1 MLTARL
7 NYFVLYITV
16 NPKVR
21 ILKKVMTEKAPE
33 ETEEIN
39 DDTQPDQ
46 QNKEGCCAINK
57 AYLVSKVFYFFFF
70 SAQGSLLPYL
80 ALFFKQL
87 ELPASQIGAITGMK
101 PYIAF
106 FFIPFWGCV
115 ADRFKKGKLLFV
127 VSMIAVILGMVA
139 YALVPIN
146 ICETE
151 STVSVSRRAMPR
163 RFDDS
168 SYSKDVRSA
177 IQHTSFPFHQPDER
191 PTRNMKT
198 RPGDDAQLHKKL
210 KLKREKLLN
219 EWRHSHISK
228 LIRKVSSME
237 ETMKLDGFN
246 ENLKLVR
253 FNVETSRRARQGSN
267 NETSLDGVS
276 EMADESLEETP
287 WSQSDM
293 IALQGQKSKKNP
305 PRRNTFIFLYLLLAT
320 IFSTILS
327 CPSLTLADTATVNL
341 LKQNDETHKYGKQR
355 MWGSVGYGSMAFLVG
370 SAVSRTHLCPPGSAR
385 RKDVNYYPC
394 FAMYVVY
401 NIIALVIGS
410 RFEFNNNGKT
420 DTHETNEEAT
430 KDDSHESKEEAES
443 GTRGIIAGLI
453 LLARPRHAMFLVTAF
468 YVGITMGFIRVF
480 LFWHLKDLGGTQ
492 ILFSIMTAI
501 NCVAEVTLYFLSTKL
516 ISYLSTIGV
525 LYLGL
530 TCYSIRLFYYAS
542 VSNPWTVLPVELLS
556 GITTAAVWAAM
567 MSYVGTHSVK
577 GASIT
582 LQGKHCST
590 FSLHNNLLNKTIKRK
605 AC

>member
-1 MLTARL
+1 M
-7 NYFVLYITV
+7 TV
-16 NPKVR
+16 N
-21 ILKKVMTEKAPE
+21 TPE
-33 ETEEIN
+33 ETEETN
-39 DDTQPDQ
+39 DDTKNDEE
-46 QNKEGCCAINK
+46 NKKGRCAINK
-57 AYLVSKVFYFFFF
+57 VYLVSKGFYFFFF

-127 VSMIAVILGMVA
+127 IAMIAVILGMVA

-151 STVSVSRRAMPR
+151 PTATVSGRRAIPK
-163 RFDDS
+163 DS
-168 SYSKDVRSA
+168 DGNLYSKDVRRA
-177 IQHTSFPFHQPDER
+177 AQHSSLSFAQNDER
-191 PTRNMKT
+191 PAKKITGTRSGVNDQIKKRGNLFLE
-198 RPGDDAQLHKKL
+198 RP
-210 KLKREKLLN
+210 
-219 EWRHSHISK
+219 SHISE
-228 LIRKVSSME
+228 LIRKVSPME
-237 ETMKLDGFN
+237 ETMNLDGFN
-246 ENLKLVR
+246 EHVKMVR
-253 FNVETSRRARQGSN
+253 FSVKSGRRVQLRSSN
-267 NETSLDGVS
+267 ATSLDSVS

-287 WSQSDM
+287 WSQSEM
-293 IALQGQKSKKNP
+293 IALQDQTSKKKAS
-305 PRRNTFIFLYLLLAT
+305 RKNTFIFLYLLLAT
-320 IFSTILS
+320 IFTTILS

-355 MWGSVGYGSMAFLVG
+355 LWGSVGYGSMAFFIG
-370 SAVSRTHLCPPGSAR
+370 AAVSRTHLCPPGSAR

-420 DTHETNEEAT
+420 NTHETDEGAVST
-430 KDDSHESKEEAES
+430 KDDPRQSKDEAKS
-443 GTRGIIAGLI
+443 GTRGIIAGLM
-453 LLARPRHAMFLVTAF
+453 LLTRPRHAMFLVTAF

-501 NCVAEVTLYFLSTKL
+501 NCIAEVTLYFLSTKL
-516 ISYLSTIGV
+516 ISYLGTVRV

-530 TCYSIRLFYYAS
+530 TCYSIRLFYYAF

-567 MSYVGTHSVK
+567 MSYVGTHSVE
-577 GASIT
+577 GASVT
-582 LQGKHCST
+582 LQGKQCSM
-590 FSLHNNLLNKTIKRK
+590 FS
-605 AC
+605 

>member
-1 MLTARL
+1 MFTARL
-7 NYFVLYITV
+7 NHWPYSVSKYHSDSQSSDTDNL
-16 NPKVR
+16 
-21 ILKKVMTEKAPE
+21 LKSMTEKAPV

-39 DDTQPDQ
+39 DDTQNDEE
-46 QNKEGCCAINK
+46 NKDGCCAINK
-57 AYLVSKVFYFFFF
+57 VYLVSKGFYFFFF

-127 VSMIAVILGMVA
+127 ISMIAIIAGMVA

-151 STVSVSRRAMPR
+151 PTTSVSGRAMPKES
-163 RFDDS
+163 DGS
-168 SYSKDVRSA
+168 SYFQDIRRA
-177 IQHTSFPFHQPDER
+177 TQHAPSSFGPQNDER
-191 PTRNMKT
+191 STNMKT
-198 RPGDDAQLHKKL
+198 RLGMNSQTMKKS
-210 KLKREKLLN
+210 KLKRGNLLY
-219 EWRHSHISK
+219 ERRPSHISK
-228 LIRKVSSME
+228 LIRNVSPVE
-237 ETMKLDGFN
+237 ETMDLDGFN
-246 ENLKLVR
+246 EHLRLAR
-253 FNVETSRRARQGSN
+253 FNVKTGRRAQLGSN
-267 NETSLDGVS
+267 NVTSLDKVS

-293 IALQGQKSKKNP
+293 IALQDHKSKKTP
-305 PRRNTFIFLYLLLAT
+305 TRKNTFIFLYLLFAT
-320 IFSTILS
+320 LFTTMLS

-341 LKQNDETHKYGKQR
+341 LKQNDDTHKYGKQR

-394 FAMYVVY
+394 FAMYVIY

-420 DTHETNEEAT
+420 NNQETNEGAVST
-430 KDDSHESKEEAES
+430 KDDFHQSEDEAES
-443 GTRGIIAGLI
+443 SNRGIIAGLI
-453 LLARPRHAMFLVTAF
+453 LLTRPRHAMFLVTAF

-516 ISYLSTIGV
+516 ISYLGTIRV

-530 TCYSIRLFYYAS
+530 ICYSIRLFYYAF

-567 MSYVGTHSVK
+567 MSYVGTHSVP
-577 GASIT
+577 GASVT
-582 LQGKHCST
+582 LQGKYRSM
-590 FSLHNNLLNKTIKRK
+590 FF
-605 AC
+605 

>member
-1 MLTARL
+1 
-7 NYFVLYITV
+7 
-16 NPKVR
+16 
-21 ILKKVMTEKAPE
+21 MTEKAPE
-33 ETEEIN
+33 ETEDIN
-39 DDTQPDQ
+39 DDTQTDQ
-46 QNKEGCCAINK
+46 QNKEGCAINK
-57 AYLVSKVFYFFFF
+57 VYLVSKGFYFFFF

-87 ELPASQIGAITGMK
+87 ELPPSQIGAITGMK

-151 STVSVSRRAMPR
+151 STASVSRRAMPKE
-163 RFDDS
+163 FDGS
-168 SYSKDVRSA
+168 PYSKNSRSA
-177 IQHTSFPFHQPDER
+177 IQYASFPFRQADER
-191 PTRNMKT
+191 PTRNIKT
-198 RPGDDAQLHKKL
+198 IPEVDTQIHKKS
-210 KLKREKLLN
+210 KLKQGKLSN
-219 EWRHSHISK
+219 EWRNSHIPR
-228 LIRKVSSME
+228 LIRKVFS
-237 ETMKLDGFN
+237 MKLDSLN
-246 ENLKLVR
+246 ENLKLEG
-253 FNVETSRRARQGSN
+253 FNVKTGRRAQQGSN
-267 NETSLDGVS
+267 NTISLDSVS

-293 IALQGQKSKKNP
+293 IALQDQKSKRTPSKKNA
-305 PRRNTFIFLYLLLAT
+305 FIFLYLLLAT
-320 IFSTILS
+320 IFTTILS
-327 CPSLTLADTATVNL
+327 CPSLTLADAATVNL
-341 LKQNDETHKYGKQR
+341 LKQNDDTHKYGKQR
-355 MWGSVGYGSMAFLVG
+355 MWGSVGYGSMAFIVG
-370 SAVSRTHLCPPGSAR
+370 SAVSRTHLCPPGNAR

-420 DTHETNEEAT
+420 DTEETNEGAT
-430 KDDSHESKEEAES
+430 SLKDDSHQSKEKAEGGS
-443 GTRGIIAGLI
+443 RGIIAGLI
-453 LLARPRHAMFLVTAF
+453 LLTRPKHAMFLVTAF

-516 ISYLSTIGV
+516 ISYLGTVRV

-577 GASIT
+577 GASVT
-582 LQGKHCST
+582 LQGKFCSI
-590 FSLHNNLLNKTIKRK
+590 FS
-605 AC
+605 

>member
-1 MLTARL
+1 
-7 NYFVLYITV
+7 
-16 NPKVR
+16 
-21 ILKKVMTEKAPE
+21 MTEKAPGA
-33 ETEEIN
+33 TGEIN
-39 DDTQPDQ
+39 DDTQNTED
-46 QNKEGCCAINK
+46 NKEGCFAINK
-57 AYLVSKVFYFFFF
+57 VYLVSKGFYFFFF

-127 VSMIAVILGMVA
+127 ISMIAVITGMVA

-146 ICETE
+146 ICET
-151 STVSVSRRAMPR
+151 VPAASVSGRAMPR
-163 RFDDS
+163 ESDGRAYIKDIKRDTQHVLLSFS
-168 SYSKDVRSA
+168 QSDVRPTA
-177 IQHTSFPFHQPDER
+177 I
-191 PTRNMKT
+191 MKT
-198 RPGDDAQLHKKL
+198 QSGVNTQIKK
-210 KLKREKLLN
+210 KSNLKRENQLN
-219 EWRHSHISK
+219 EQRPFRISE
-228 LIRKVSSME
+228 LIRKVSPLE
-237 ETMKLDGFN
+237 DTVDLDGD
-246 ENLKLVR
+246 ERLKLVR
-253 FNVETSRRARQGSN
+253 FSTKTGRRATLGSN
-267 NETSLDGVS
+267 NVTSIDNVS

-287 WSQSDM
+287 WSQSEM
-293 IALQGQKSKKNP
+293 IALQDQKSKKTP
-305 PRRNTFIFLYLLLAT
+305 TRKNTFIFLYLLLAT
-320 IFSTILS
+320 IFTTILS

-341 LKQNDETHKYGKQR
+341 LKQHDDTHKYGKQR

-401 NIIALVIGS
+401 NIIALIIGS
-410 RFEFNNNGKT
+410 RFEFNKNGKANNQ
-420 DTHETNEEAT
+420 ETNEGAGST
-430 KDDSHESKEEAES
+430 KEDSHQSKDQEES

-453 LLARPRHAMFLVTAF
+453 LLTRPRHAMFLVTAF

-516 ISYLSTIGV
+516 ISYLGTIRV

-530 TCYSIRLFYYAS
+530 TCYSIRLFYYAF

-567 MSYVGTHSVK
+567 MSYVGTHSVP
-577 GASIT
+577 GASVT
-582 LQGKHCST
+582 LQGKYPLM
-590 FSLHNNLLNKTIKRK
+590 FI
-605 AC
+605 

>member
-1 MLTARL
+1 
-7 NYFVLYITV
+7 
-16 NPKVR
+16 
-21 ILKKVMTEKAPE
+21 MTEKAPE

-57 AYLVSKVFYFFFF
+57 VYLVSKGFYFFFF

-87 ELPASQIGAITGMK
+87 ELPASQIGVITGMK

-127 VSMIAVILGMVA
+127 VSMISVILGMVA

-151 STVSVSRRAMPR
+151 STASVSRRVTPKG
-163 RFDDS
+163 FDGS
-168 SYSKDVRSA
+168 SYSKDIRSA
-177 IQHTSFPFHQPDER
+177 LQHVSIPSHQADER
-191 PTRNMKT
+191 PTRNIKT
-198 RPGDDAQLHKKL
+198 RPEDDSELHKKSRQ
-210 KLKREKLLN
+210 KRGKLLN
-219 EWRHSHISK
+219 EWRHSRISK

-237 ETMKLDGFN
+237 ETMKLDGFD
-246 ENLKLVR
+246 ENSKLVK
-253 FNVETSRRARQGSN
+253 FNVKTGRGARQSSN
-267 NETSLDGVS
+267 NATSLDGVS

-293 IALQGQKSKKNP
+293 IALQGQKSKRAPSRK
-305 PRRNTFIFLYLLLAT
+305 NTFIFLYLLLAT
-320 IFSTILS
+320 IFTTILS

-410 RFEFNNNGKT
+410 RFEFNNDGKT
-420 DTHETNEEAT
+420 DAQETNESATST
-430 KDDSHESKEEAES
+430 KDEGHQSKEEAES
-443 GTRGIIAGLI
+443 GARGILAGLI
-453 LLARPRHAMFLVTAF
+453 LLTRPRHAMFLVTAF

-516 ISYLSTIGV
+516 ISYLGTVRV

-577 GASIT
+577 GASVT
-582 LQGKHCST
+582 LQGEQCSL
-590 FSLHNNLLNKTIKRK
+590 FS
-605 AC
+605 

>member
-1 MLTARL
+1 
-7 NYFVLYITV
+7 
-16 NPKVR
+16 
-21 ILKKVMTEKAPE
+21 MTETAPE

-57 AYLVSKVFYFFFF
+57 VYLVSKVFYFFFF

-151 STVSVSRRAMPR
+151 STVSVSRRAMP
-163 RFDDS
+163 
-168 SYSKDVRSA
+168 SKDVRSA
-177 IQHTSFPFHQPDER
+177 IQPGSFPFHQADER

-210 KLKREKLLN
+210 KVKRGKQVN

-228 LIRKVSSME
+228 VSSMK
-237 ETMKLDGFN
+237 ETMKLDRLK
-246 ENLKLVR
+246 ENLKLVG
-253 FNVETSRRARQGSN
+253 FNVKTSRTARQGSN

-293 IALQGQKSKKNP
+293 IALQGQKSKKTP
-305 PRRNTFIFLYLLLAT
+305 SRKNTFIFLYLLLAT

-420 DTHETNEEAT
+420 DTHETNEGATST
-430 KDDSHESKEEAES
+430 KDDCHESKEKAEG

-453 LLARPRHAMFLVTAF
+453 LLTRPRHAMFLVTAF

-516 ISYLSTIGV
+516 ISYLGTIGV

-582 LQGKHCST
+582 LQGK
-590 FSLHNNLLNKTIKRK
+590 
-605 AC
+605 

>member
-1 MLTARL
+1 
-7 NYFVLYITV
+7 
-16 NPKVR
+16 
-21 ILKKVMTEKAPE
+21 MTEKAPD

-57 AYLVSKVFYFFFF
+57 VYLVSKVFYFFFF

-87 ELPASQIGAITGMK
+87 ELPASQIGVVTGMK

-115 ADRFKKGKLLFV
+115 ADRFQKGKLLFV

-146 ICETE
+146 ICDTE
-151 STVSVSRRAMPR
+151 STVSVSRRAMQR
-163 RFDDS
+163 GFDDS

-177 IQHTSFPFHQPDER
+177 IQHASFPFHQALDER

-198 RPGDDAQLHKKL
+198 RPGDASQLNTKL
-210 KLKREKLLN
+210 KLKRGKLLN
-219 EWRHSHISK
+219 ELRRSHISK
-228 LIRKVSSME
+228 LITKVSSME

-253 FNVETSRRARQGSN
+253 FKVKASRGTQQGSN

-293 IALQGQKSKKNP
+293 IALQGQKSKKTP
-305 PRRNTFIFLYLLLAT
+305 SRKNTFIFLYLLLAT
-320 IFSTILS
+320 VFSTILS

-370 SAVSRTHLCPPGSAR
+370 SAVSRTHLCPRGSAR
-385 RKDVNYYPC
+385 QKDVNYYPC

-401 NIIALVIGS
+401 NIIALVIGT
-410 RFEFNNNGKT
+410 RFEFNNNSKT
-420 DTHETNEEAT
+420 DTHESNEGASST
-430 KDDSHESKEEAES
+430 KDDSHGSKEEAES

-453 LLARPRHAMFLVTAF
+453 LLTRPRHAMFLVTAF

-516 ISYLSTIGV
+516 ISYLGTIGV

-582 LQGKHCST
+582 LQGKYIVQRSH
-590 FSLHNNLLNKTIKRK
+590 KTAIS
-605 AC
+605 

>member
-1 MLTARL
+1 
-7 NYFVLYITV
+7 
-16 NPKVR
+16 
-21 ILKKVMTEKAPE
+21 MTEKALE

-39 DDTQPDQ
+39 DDTQNDEENNQ
-46 QNKEGCCAINK
+46 ACCAINK
-57 AYLVSKVFYFFFF
+57 VYLVSKGFYFFFF

-127 VSMIAVILGMVA
+127 ISMIAISAGMVA

-146 ICETE
+146 ICERE
-151 STVSVSRRAMPR
+151 STASVSGRAMPKESDGSLYFKYR
-163 RFDDS
+163 H
-168 SYSKDVRSA
+168 A
-177 IQHTSFPFHQPDER
+177 TQHAPLLFGQNDKTL
-191 PTRNMKT
+191 TTNLKT
-198 RPGDDAQLHKKL
+198 RSNINTQIKKRS
-210 KLKREKLLN
+210 KLKRGNLFHE
-219 EWRHSHISK
+219 RTPSHISK
-228 LIRKVSSME
+228 MIRKVSPIE
-237 ETMKLDGFN
+237 ETKHLDGFN
-246 ENLKLVR
+246 EHLKLIS
-253 FNVETSRRARQGSN
+253 FNAVKTGRRAQLGSN
-267 NETSLDGVS
+267 NVTSLDKVS
-276 EMADESLEETP
+276 EMADESLDETP

-293 IALQGQKSKKNP
+293 IALQDLKSKKTSA
-305 PRRNTFIFLYLLLAT
+305 RKNTFIFLYLLLAT
-320 IFSTILS
+320 MFTTILS

-341 LKQNDETHKYGKQR
+341 LKQNDDTHKYGKQR

-401 NIIALVIGS
+401 NIIALVIGT

-420 DTHETNEEAT
+420 NNQETNEGPATT
-430 KDDSHESKEEAES
+430 KDDFHQSKDEAES
-443 GTRGIIAGLI
+443 GNRGIIAGLI
-453 LLARPRHAMFLVTAF
+453 LLTRPRHAMFLVTAF

-516 ISYLSTIGV
+516 ISYLGTIRV

-530 TCYSIRLFYYAS
+530 TCYSIRLFYYAF

-567 MSYVGTHSVK
+567 MSYVGTHSVP
-577 GASIT
+577 GASVT
-582 LQGKHCST
+582 LQGKYR
-590 FSLHNNLLNKTIKRK
+590 SLFF
-605 AC
+605 

>member
-1 MLTARL
+1 
-7 NYFVLYITV
+7 
-16 NPKVR
+16 
-21 ILKKVMTEKAPE
+21 MTEKAPE
-33 ETEEIN
+33 ETEESN
-39 DDTQPDQ
+39 DDTQTDQ
-46 QNKEGCCAINK
+46 QDKEGCCAINK
-57 AYLVSKVFYFFFF
+57 VYLVSKGFYFFFF

-151 STVSVSRRAMPR
+151 SSASVSRRTMPKE
-163 RFDDS
+163 FDGS

-177 IQHTSFPFHQPDER
+177 MQYASLPFRQADER
-191 PTRNMKT
+191 PTRNMKI
-198 RPGDDAQLHKKL
+198 HKKL
-210 KLKREKLLN
+210 KKGKLLN
-219 EWRHSHISK
+219 EWRHSRIPK
-228 LIRKVSSME
+228 LIRKVSSMQ
-237 ETMKLDGFN
+237 ETMKLDDLN
-246 ENLKLVR
+246 EPVR
-253 FNVETSRRARQGSN
+253 FNVKTGRRATQGSN
-267 NETSLDGVS
+267 STMSLDGVS

-293 IALQGQKSKKNP
+293 IALQGQKSKKTP
-305 PRRNTFIFLYLLLAT
+305 SRKNTFIFLYLLLAT
-320 IFSTILS
+320 IFTTILS

-341 LKQNDETHKYGKQR
+341 LKRNDETHKYGKQR
-355 MWGSVGYGSMAFLVG
+355 MWGSVGYGSMAFMVG

-410 RFEFNNNGKT
+410 RFEFSNNGKT
-420 DTHETNEEAT
+420 DTQETNEGAT
-430 KDDSHESKEEAES
+430 SIKDDGHQSKNKAES

-453 LLARPRHAMFLVTAF
+453 LLTRPRHAMFLVTAF

-516 ISYLSTIGV
+516 ISYLGTVRV

-577 GASIT
+577 GASVT
-582 LQGKHCST
+582 LQGTYCSI
-590 FSLHNNLLNKTIKRK
+590 SS
-605 AC
+605 